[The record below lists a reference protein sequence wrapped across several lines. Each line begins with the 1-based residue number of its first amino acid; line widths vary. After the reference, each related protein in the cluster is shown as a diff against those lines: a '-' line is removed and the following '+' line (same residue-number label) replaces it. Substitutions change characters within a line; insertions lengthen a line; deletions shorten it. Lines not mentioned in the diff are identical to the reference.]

1 MQASIF
7 KNIIECLR
15 YFFGTLIERA
25 LNSFIAT
32 VFAPMQRPVSADK
45 FLVGGGGPM
54 KRIPS
59 TTSTG
64 LLLLLI
70 TTTTFLSGCA
80 THSVEV
86 QEPAKITTQQQ
97 TFDPQLNDDLF
108 DLEEEFEAAEA
119 EPVIDPLS
127 GYNRVMT
134 QINDKVYFWALKP
147 VSQGYRAVVPEGGR
161 LAVGHFFRNLLM
173 PVRFVNNLLQ
183 LKLKQAGTE
192 LTRFIVNSTVGVLG
206 FGDPAGD
213 YFGLQAY
220 PEDFGQTL
228 GHYGIGS
235 GFHIVL
241 PLLGPSNLRDT
252 FGLIPD
258 YYLDP
263 VSHIEHSETAL
274 AVKAYKSVNHT
285 SLHIGEY
292 ESLKN
297 DAVDLY
303 TFLRDGYEQR
313 REQQIKE

>member
-1 MQASIF
+1 MGKTSQ
-7 KNIIECLR
+7 
-15 YFFGTLIERA
+15 T
-25 LNSFIAT
+25 IAT
-32 VFAPMQRPVSADK
+32 GLF
-45 FLVGGGGPM
+45 
-54 KRIPS
+54 
-59 TTSTG
+59 
-64 LLLLLI
+64 LLLFVLTVL
-70 TTTTFLSGCA
+70 LSGCA
-80 THSVEV
+80 THSTGAH
-86 QEPAKITTQQQ
+86 EPAPTAVQQEVLS
-97 TFDPQLNDDLF
+97 PQAEKHEF
-108 DLEEEFEAAEA
+108 DLEAEFEEAAT
-119 EPVIDPLS
+119 EPVIDPLG

-134 QINDKVYFWALKP
+134 QVNDKVYLWALKP

-161 LAVGHFFRNLLM
+161 LAAGNFFRNLLM

-192 LTRFIVNSTVGVLG
+192 LTSFVINSTVGVLG
-206 FGDPAGD
+206 FGDPATD

-228 GHYGIGS
+228 GHYGVGS

-252 FGLIPD
+252 LGLVPD

-263 VSHIEHSETAL
+263 ISHIDHSETAL
-274 AVKAYKSVNHT
+274 AVRAYKSVNHT
-285 SLHIGEY
+285 SLHLGEY

-297 DAVDLY
+297 DAIDLY